1 MKKDLLGERSGDGDV
16 HEDAGD
22 NDPKDGD
29 SDCL

>member
-1 MKKDLLGERSGDGDV
+1 MVNKDLFGESSGDV
-16 HEDAGD
+16 QEEAGD